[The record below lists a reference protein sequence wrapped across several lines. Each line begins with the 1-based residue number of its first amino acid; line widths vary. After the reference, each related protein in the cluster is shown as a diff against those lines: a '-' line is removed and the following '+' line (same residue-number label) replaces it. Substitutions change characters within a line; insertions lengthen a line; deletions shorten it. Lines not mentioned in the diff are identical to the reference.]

1 MELPSVTSSRTAEG
15 RRIEAAEAAVAELDQ
30 RLTEWDEQRALVSA
44 DELGADPN
52 AHVTATWPTVAEA
65 RAVSAGRLAAPLS
78 PAAIDAEC
86 SELRWAGVGKLIGAG
101 ISAAVLLSVPLTLVL
116 HAVGAA

>member
-30 RLTEWDEQRALVSA
+30 RLTEWDDQRALVAA
-44 DELGADPN
+44 DELGGDPH
-52 AHVTATWPTVAEA
+52 AHVPATW
-65 RAVSAGRLAAPLS
+65 PLS
-78 PAAIDAEC
+78 PAAVEAEC
-86 SELRWAGVGKLIGAG
+86 SELRWAGLGKLIGAD

-116 HAVGAA
+116 HALVGS